1 MLLIYRHLI
10 NIFFPIIIIVVFL
23 RVIFDKE
30 DKNRF
35 KEKIFKSSFLI
46 SKNKDKQLIWF
57 HAASI
62 GELKSIIPI
71 IKKLNKKGKLEFLIT
86 TVTLSSA
93 NLFKREL
100 NDERN
105 VIHRFFPVDKINL
118 IKSFLDGWS
127 PSLVVFIDSEIWPNF
142 LLEIKSR
149 NIPLILLNGRIT
161 KKTFFRWNIF
171 PKTAKKIFHSF
182 ELCLPSSM
190 ESKKY
195 LEKFNVKKINYIGN
209 LKFTSEKS
217 NNYLDEKNKEI
228 LNTCKFW
235 CAVSTHRGE
244 DNFCIQTHLKIK
256 KSVKN
261 LITIIIPR
269 HINRSDEIEL
279 SCKKLN
285 LKSQVLSDGELIE
298 RDKEIVIINSYG
310 SISKYLS
317 ICKSVFIGKSMVKS
331 LELVGGQNPIEAAKS
346 GCKIYHGPYVYN
358 FQEVYDLLNKYRIS
372 EQINTIDELANNLS
386 IDFNKSNIIEKEK
399 IEIIDNLGKQILDD
413 TCDELNKLINK

>member
-1 MLLIYRHLI
+1 
-10 NIFFPIIIIVVFL
+10 
-23 RVIFDKE
+23 
-30 DKNRF
+30 
-35 KEKIFKSSFLI
+35 
-46 SKNKDKQLIWF
+46 
-57 HAASI
+57 
-62 GELKSIIPI
+62 
-71 IKKLNKKGKLEFLIT
+71 
-86 TVTLSSA
+86 
-93 NLFKREL
+93 
-100 NDERN
+100 
-105 VIHRFFPVDKINL
+105 
-118 IKSFLDGWS
+118 
-127 PSLVVFIDSEIWPNF
+127 LV
-142 LLEIKSR
+142 
-149 NIPLILLNGRIT
+149 LLNGRIT
-161 KKTFFRWNIF
+161 KKTFLRWNIF
-171 PKTAKKIFHSF
+171 PKTAKKIFQSF
-182 ELCLPSSM
+182 DLCLPSSM

-209 LKFTSEKS
+209 LKFASEKF
-217 NNYLDEKNKEI
+217 NTGLDKKNKEI
-228 LNTCKFW
+228 LHTYKFW
-235 CAVSTHRGE
+235 CAVSTHKGE
-244 DNFCIQTHLKIK
+244 DNLCLQTHLKIK
-256 KSVKN
+256 ENLKN
-261 LITIIIPR
+261 FITIIIPR
-269 HINRSDEIEL
+269 HINRSKEIEI

>member
-10 NIFFPIIIIVVFL
+10 NIFFPIIIVIVFF
-23 RVIFDKE
+23 RTFFDKE

-46 SKNKDKQLIWF
+46 SKNKNKRLIWF

-62 GELKSIIPI
+62 GELKSIIPL
-71 IKKLNKKGKLEFLIT
+71 IKKLNKTDELEFLVT

-100 NDERN
+100 NGEKN
-105 VIHRFFPVDKINL
+105 IIHRFFPVDKISL
-118 IKSFLDGWS
+118 VKSFLNGWS
-127 PSLVVFIDSEIWPNF
+127 PNLVVFIDSEVWPNF

-161 KKTFFRWNIF
+161 KKTFFRWNMF

-209 LKFTSEKS
+209 LKFASEKS
-217 NNYLDEKNKEI
+217 NIDLDEKNREI

-244 DNFCIQTHLKIK
+244 DKFCIQAHLKIK
-256 KSVKN
+256 KSLKN
-261 LITIIIPR
+261 VITIIIPR
-269 HINRSDEIEL
+269 HINRSNEIEL

-285 LKSQVLSDGELIE
+285 LKSQILSDGELIE
-298 RDKEIVIINSYG
+298 RGKEIVIINSYG
-310 SISKYLS
+310 SISNYLS
-317 ICKSVFIGKSMVKS
+317 ICKSVFIGKSMIKD
-331 LELVGGQNPIEAAKS
+331 LKPVGGQNPIEAAKS

-372 EQINTIDELANNLS
+372 EQINSIDELANKLS
-386 IDFNKSNIIEKEK
+386 IDLDKSNIIKNETIK
-399 IEIIDNLGKQILDD
+399 IIESLGKQILDD
-413 TCDELNKLINK
+413 TCDELNKLLNK